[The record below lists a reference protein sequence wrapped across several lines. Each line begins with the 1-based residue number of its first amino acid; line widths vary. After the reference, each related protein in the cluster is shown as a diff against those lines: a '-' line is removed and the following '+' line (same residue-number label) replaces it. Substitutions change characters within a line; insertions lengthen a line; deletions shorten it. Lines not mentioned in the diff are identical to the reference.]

1 MKISDILPPFRHRL
15 WSIAL
20 QGGATHAVSRLPLGA
35 DGKISWDYI
44 DLLHLRESFR
54 DHGLQLEVI
63 EPGLDGQMHDMKLGT
78 DKRDADIEH
87 CKQLIR
93 NMGTVGIPVFC
104 YNFMAKFN
112 WVRTST
118 TTPARGGALVTS
130 YDHAL
135 MKDAPLTD
143 AGVVTADKLWENLKY
158 FLEAV
163 VPVAEE
169 YNVKLALHPDD
180 PPVESIQGISRIITN
195 AEAMQKVLD
204 LVPSAYSGITLCQ
217 GTLAA
222 AGENI
227 PDVIRQFG
235 RQRKIFFV
243 HFRDIKGTAERF
255 TETFHDEGQT
265 NMVEAIKTYK
275 EVGFDGPVRIDH
287 APTLEGEDN
296 RDPGYA
302 EMGRL
307 YALGYL
313 RGLQESAG
321 YQY

>member
-1 MKISDILPPFRHRL
+1 MKISDVLPPYRHRL
-15 WSIAL
+15 WSIAK

-44 DLLHLRESFR
+44 DMLHLRESFR
-54 DHGLQLEVI
+54 NYGLRLEVI

-78 DKRDADIEH
+78 DKRDLDIEC

-93 NMGTVGIPVFC
+93 NMGALGISVFC

-118 TTPARGGALVTS
+118 TTPTRGGALVTS

-143 AGVVTADKLWENLKY
+143 AGIVTAEKLWENVKY

-169 YNVKLALHPDD
+169 HGVKLALHPDD
-180 PPVESIQGISRIITN
+180 PPVDSIQGISRIITN

-204 LVPSAYSGITLCQ
+204 LVPSKCSGITLCQ

-222 AGENI
+222 AGEDI
-227 PDVIRQFG
+227 PTIIREFG
-235 RQRKIFFV
+235 HRDKIFFV
-243 HFRDIKGTAERF
+243 HFRD
-255 TETFHDEGQT
+255 
-265 NMVEAIKTYK
+265 
-275 EVGFDGPVRIDH
+275 
-287 APTLEGEDN
+287 
-296 RDPGYA
+296 
-302 EMGRL
+302 
-307 YALGYL
+307 
-313 RGLQESAG
+313 
-321 YQY
+321 

>member
-15 WSIAL
+15 WTIAK

-35 DGKISWDYI
+35 DGKISWEYL
-44 DLLHLRESFR
+44 DLLHLKESYQNF
-54 DHGLQLEVI
+54 GLQLEVI

-78 DKRDADIEH
+78 DKRDLDIEH

-93 NMGTVGIPVFC
+93 NMGTLGIPVFC

-118 TTPARGGALVTS
+118 TTPTRGGALVTS
-130 YDHAL
+130 YDHSL
-135 MKDAPLTD
+135 MEHAPLTD
-143 AGVVTADKLWENLKY
+143 AGIVTADTLWENIKY

-169 YNVKLALHPDD
+169 YKVKLALHPDD
-180 PPVESIQGISRIITN
+180 PPVASIRGISRIVTS
-195 AEAMQKVLD
+195 AAALQKVLD
-204 LVPSAYSGITLCQ
+204 MVPSPYSGITLCQ

-222 AGENI
+222 AGEDI
-227 PDVIRQFG
+227 PAIIREFG
-235 RQRKIFFV
+235 HKKKIFFV
-243 HFRDIKGTAERF
+243 HFRDVKGTAERF
-255 TETFHDEGQT
+255 TETFHDDGQT
-265 NMVEAIKTYK
+265 NMLEAVKAYR

-296 RDPGYA
+296 KDPGYA

-307 YALGYL
+307 FALGYL
-313 RGLQESAG
+313 RGLMDHAG
-321 YQY
+321 Y